1 MDNENRLRR
10 ARVLPSLLQG
20 SVGHMGALNTPLP
33 EPGPQ
38 LSRVTQRESNQ
49 DSESVDYV
57 GETADNTC
65 VIFLG
70 FWSLNK
76 EQNTLFLWLSRW
88 GAMSVYGEGN

>member
-20 SVGHMGALNTPLP
+20 SAGHMGALNTPLP

-49 DSESVDYV
+49 DSESVDNV

-65 VIFLG
+65 VIFWASG
-70 FWSLNK
+70 H
-76 EQNTLFLWLSRW
+76 
-88 GAMSVYGEGN
+88 